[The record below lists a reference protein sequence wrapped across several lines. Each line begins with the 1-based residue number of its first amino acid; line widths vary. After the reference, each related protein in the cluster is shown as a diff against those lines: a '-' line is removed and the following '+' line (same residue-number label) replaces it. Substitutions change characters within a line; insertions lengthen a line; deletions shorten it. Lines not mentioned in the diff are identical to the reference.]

1 MATYKHW
8 DLDQLMANADAF
20 DVADRIGMRVK
31 RYGGSTYGE
40 CVSGS
45 HKETQINHMQ
55 LFRDGCKCYSCGA
68 AHNTYGMVKNY
79 FQNVVGRSL
88 DHDEICSVIA
98 ETCGGEDMYIIKP
111 KRNGKIKKPFPLTEE
126 ELSFLNLATKSPRPR
141 AIVSF
146 SEYKTEKIRE
156 FCDDGYVRT
165 EPLPPMNIYTLFRE
179 NEDAFWQIIKGKI
192 FERIMQAQAGYKS
205 YKSTED
211 KEMVQFFIEMYNKA
225 RELEA
230 KLFPGQKK
238 KVS

>member
-1 MATYKHW
+1 MGKYKHW
-8 DLDQLMANADAF
+8 DLDRLMDAADAF
-20 DVADRIGMRVK
+20 YVADRIGMRMK

-79 FQNVVGRSL
+79 YANVVGRSL
-88 DHDEICSVIA
+88 DHDEICSLIA
-98 ETCGGEDMYIIKP
+98 ETCGGEEMYIIRPERGGKP
-111 KRNGKIKKPFPLTEE
+111 KKTFPLTDD
-126 ELSFLNLATKSPRPR
+126 ELHFLNLATKSPRPR
-141 AIVSF
+141 AIISF
-146 SEYKTEKIRE
+146 SESKTEEIRE

-179 NEDAFWQIIKGKI
+179 NEEAFWYLIKGKI
-192 FERIMQAQAGYKS
+192 AERIATARSGYKA
-205 YKSTED
+205 YKNTTD

-225 RELEA
+225 VLLEE
-230 KLFPGQKK
+230 KFSSGRKQR
-238 KVS
+238 VS